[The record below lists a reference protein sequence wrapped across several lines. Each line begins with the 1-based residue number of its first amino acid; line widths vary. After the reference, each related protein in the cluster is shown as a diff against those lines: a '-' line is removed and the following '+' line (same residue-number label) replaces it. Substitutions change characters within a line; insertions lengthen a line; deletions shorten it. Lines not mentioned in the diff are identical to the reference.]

1 MTDREKLIE
10 LIDGALEHASKQCEE
25 LDSCCAC
32 PHGERGGCQS
42 AFILDYLIANGVT
55 FATDT
60 PVADKLSPTEPLTI
74 RQQWT
79 PVTEQLPKKQG
90 FYLVAHQRSGCVA
103 ERFYYQDCPD
113 LFVKT
118 TGDPV
123 THWMPLPA
131 PPKEG

>member
-1 MTDREKLIE
+1 MCMTDREKLVE
-10 LIDGALEHASKQCEE
+10 LLLSGEKTVQCEHSPE
-25 LDSCCAC
+25 VNCDGMKCAFC
-32 PHGERGGCQS
+32 ERVEI
-42 AFILDYLIANGVT
+42 ADRLIANGVT

-60 PVADKLSPTEPLTI
+60 KDGGKWI
-74 RQQWT
+74 
-79 PVTEQLPKKQG
+79 PVTERLPKQQG

-103 ERFYYQDCPD
+103 ERFYYKDCPD

-123 THWMPLPA
+123 THWMPLPE

>member
-1 MTDREKLIE
+1 MTDREKLVE
-10 LIDGALEHASKQCEE
+10 LIGSTEYGNGSLVGKNFQQGFIGKIADHL
-25 LDSCCAC
+25 LD
-32 PHGERGGCQS
+32 
-42 AFILDYLIANGVT
+42 NGVT

-60 PVADKLSPTEPLTI
+60 NVGGKWIA
-74 RQQWT
+74 
-79 PVTEQLPKKQG
+79 VTERLPKKQG

-123 THWMPLPA
+123 THWMPTPEPPA
-131 PPKEG
+131 ATLNQGQEL

>member
-1 MTDREKLIE
+1 MTDREKLDDLLKGFSFPVTVNGEPLSQWMIPMPQ
-10 LIDGALEHASKQCEE
+10 IRRALADH
-25 LDSCCAC
+25 L
-32 PHGERGGCQS
+32 
-42 AFILDYLIANGVT
+42 LANGVT

-74 RQQWT
+74 CQQWI
-79 PVTEQLPKKQG
+79 PVTERLPKKQG
-90 FYLVAHQRSGCVA
+90 FYLVAHQRSGYVA

-123 THWMPLPA
+123 THWMPLPESPEPTGGDA
-131 PPKEG
+131 E

>member
-1 MTDREKLIE
+1 MYSVREKLIE
-10 LIDGALEHASKQCEE
+10 LVNEADDKC
-25 LDSCCAC
+25 DRPSCTVCSYL
-32 PHGERGGCQS
+32 HGEDCRGELI
-42 AFILDYLIANGVT
+42 ADHLIANGVT

-60 PVADKLSPTEPLTI
+60 PVAYKLSQTEPLTI
-74 RQQWT
+74 CQQWI
-79 PVTEQLPKKQG
+79 PVTERLPKKQG

-123 THWMPLPA
+123 THWMPLPE
-131 PPKEG
+131 PPKED